1 MYSERFGKPVRLTDH
16 ATKRMRERSIEM
28 DILLDMLDN
37 GTIKFKDETHFW
49 AFKTY
54 PERSDNML
62 CAAAIEGE
70 VIVVKTVMHH
80 FSEA

>member
-1 MYSERFGKPVRLTDH
+1 MTDH
-16 ATKRMRERSIEM
+16 AARRMRERGIEM
-28 DILLDMLDN
+28 DILVDMIDN

-54 PERSDNML
+54 PGRSDNML

-70 VIVVKTVMHH
+70 AIIVKTVMHH